1 MLSKKAKYALKALE
15 YIAKQSDISPILISE
30 ISEAQ
35 NIPKKFLETILLE
48 LKRAGILKSKK
59 GKFGGYNL
67 QQSADKINLGFVIRL
82 IDGPISLIACVSDKY
97 YEPCAECEN
106 EATCG
111 LRSVVKEV
119 REATTAILTNVTL
132 ADLIK
137 REQRLKKSKRKIK

>member
-15 YIAKQSDISPILISE
+15 YIAKQSDINPILISE
-30 ISEAQ
+30 ISAAQ
-35 NIPKKFLETILLE
+35 NIPKKFLEAILLE

-67 QQSADKINLGFVIRL
+67 QQSADEVNLGFIIRL

-97 YEPCAECEN
+97 YERCAECEN

-111 LRSVVKEV
+111 LRSVVNEV
-119 REATTAILTNVTL
+119 REATTNILTNVTL
-132 ADLIK
+132 ADVIK
-137 REQRLKKSKRKIK
+137 REQRLKKSKGNKK

>member
-15 YIAKQSDISPILISE
+15 YIAKQSDINPILISE

-35 NIPKKFLETILLE
+35 NIPKKFLEAILLD
-48 LKRAGILKSKK
+48 LKRAGILQSKK

-67 QQSADKINLGFVIRL
+67 RQSAEEINLGTVIRH
-82 IDGPISLIACVSDKY
+82 IDGPISLIACVSDKF
-97 YEPCAECEN
+97 YEPCSECEN

-119 REATTAILTNVTL
+119 REATTGILTNVTL
-132 ADLIK
+132 ADILK
-137 REQRLKKSKRKIK
+137 REQRLKKSKASKK

>member
-15 YIAKQSDISPILISE
+15 YIAKQADTKPILISE

-35 NIPKKFLETILLE
+35 NIPKKFLEAILLE
-48 LKRAGILKSKK
+48 LNRAGVLKSKK

-67 QQSADKINLGFVIRL
+67 QQGAKEINLGFVIRL

-119 REATTAILTNVTL
+119 REATTNILSNVTL
-132 ADLIK
+132 ADLVK
-137 REQRLKKSKRKIK
+137 REQRLKKSKTNKK